1 MDVVESL
8 ELGKPYLL
16 RVTDGKRTW
25 KLPAY
30 EVTDKTLRAIVFDSK
45 SKKLK
50 CLEDI
55 ERDAQFIVKLSIK
68 MQHSILHRARDGI
81 YIIHL
86 RCSSLAPEKYQELVG
101 EYVLAYNE
109 NLFLKIKENKNG

>member
-16 RVTDGKRTW
+16 RVTNGRQTW
-25 KLPAY
+25 KIPAY
-30 EVTDKTLRAIVFDSK
+30 EVMDKTLRAIVFDPK

-50 CLEDI
+50 SLDDI
-55 ERDAQFIVKLSIK
+55 ERDVRFNVKLSIK
-68 MQHSILHRARDGI
+68 MQHNILHRARDGI

-86 RCSSLAPEKYQELVG
+86 RRAPAAPEKYKELVG
-101 EYVLAYNE
+101 EYVLAYNQ
-109 NLFLKIKENKNG
+109 NLFLKIKENENG

>member
-25 KLPAY
+25 KIPAY
-30 EVTDKTLRAIVFDSK
+30 EVTDKTLRAIVFDPK

-50 CLEDI
+50 CLDDI
-55 ERDAQFIVKLSIK
+55 ERDVRFIVKLSLK
-68 MQHSILHRARDGI
+68 MQHGILHRARDGI

-86 RCSSLAPEKYQELVG
+86 RCAAAASEKYQELVG